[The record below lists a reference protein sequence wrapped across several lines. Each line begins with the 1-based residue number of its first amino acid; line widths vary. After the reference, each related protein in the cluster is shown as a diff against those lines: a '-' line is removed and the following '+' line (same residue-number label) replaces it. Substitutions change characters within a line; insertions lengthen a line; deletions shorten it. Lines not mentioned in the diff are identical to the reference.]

1 MVILQGS
8 LLDRID
14 FNIEE
19 ARHNVVEGAEHIEK
33 AEKYQKK
40 GSNCA
45 FRTMLFFLI
54 GIAILSIVL
63 AIKWTRNSTG

>member
-19 ARHNVVEGAEHIEK
+19 SYQKVVEGAEHIEK

-40 GSNCA
+40 ASGCA
-45 FRTMLFFLI
+45 FKTMIFFLI
-54 GIAILSIVL
+54 GIAIMSIVL
-63 AIKWTRNSTG
+63 AIKWSKKE